1 MLETYQEVLFNSSDF
16 AYELKDILHSYRKY
30 LRRFQ
35 RRLDLR
41 IFSKLILLY
50 TNLYTLKSD
59 TLLPS
64 SEMYV
69 CFVWFMLSCGVFS
82 FHLYHL
88 LSIFFSFHLLSIFI
102 YAYYM
107 KVTQMT
113 KAFFLLWK
121 CLFWIYLMK

>member
-41 IFSKLILLY
+41 IFFLLY